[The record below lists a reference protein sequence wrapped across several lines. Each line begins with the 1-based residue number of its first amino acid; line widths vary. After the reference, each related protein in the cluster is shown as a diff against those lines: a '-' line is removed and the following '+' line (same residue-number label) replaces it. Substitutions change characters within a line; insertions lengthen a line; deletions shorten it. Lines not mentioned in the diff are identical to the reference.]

1 MLLVVL
7 DMPEKGRA
15 ASTRAE
21 KDERG
26 SWGRILG
33 SGREGRRVEGRG
45 SGFVM
50 VAVDLRFLEG
60 RVPSSRPARGG
71 R

>member
-1 MLLVVL
+1 MLPLFL
-7 DMPEKGRA
+7 DMLEKGRA

-21 KDERG
+21 KDERC

-33 SGREGRRVEGRG
+33 GGREGGRAEGGG
-45 SGFVM
+45 SGFVV